1 MSKVLVAIHEFVRR
15 AMAGPGIRAYELSR
29 QLHRAGHT
37 VKLAV
42 PVSTDLEPPPFEIV
56 TYDPGRPNDLRHV
69 GAGHD
74 VVIAS
79 RGVLPHSKA
88 SQQAAT
94 GPRGSRPLG

>member
-15 AMAGPGIRAYELSR
+15 AMAGPGIRAYELRR
-29 QLHRAGHT
+29 QLHRAGQAVT
-37 VKLAV
+37 LAV
-42 PVSTDLEPPPFEIV
+42 PGQHRTCPPTFRDSHLRARTAEPSL
-56 TYDPGRPNDLRHV
+56 TRRT
-69 GAGHD
+69 GHD